1 MMGVVAAAGAVVVVV
16 EEKEEEEGE
25 EAGKARAINQTAGMA
40 EWVFTPLRI

>member
-1 MMGVVAAAGAVVVVV
+1 VAFRFAMMVVVVVV
-16 EEKEEEEGE
+16 EEEEKEEEGE